1 MRKKSEIRSKDSID
15 RGVLKN
21 LKSTYKYA
29 RSGRKYL
36 YLFLFTQVIFTIL
49 AVVIPIITARRL
61 VLLTSGVFDKLF
73 VIFIIIFIM
82 EISRNLVR
90 YIGSYAYNKFYYDV
104 RRNLQIELT
113 RETLK
118 ITQEELN
125 TTSSGVF
132 IERINNDTDSLTDVF
147 ASLINQVTTI
157 IGNFGILV
165 TIFFINRYMFL
176 AYLSFIIII
185 IAFNRYSSNI
195 NYMNRKKLKKEREKT
210 GGFISEIVR
219 GSKDVKILNA
229 EESFLKKA
237 DQHLKK
243 ASDMSYKYHM
253 ERSKYR
259 AFSGTIRDTADLGI
273 GILICVSLISK
284 ILGIESAL
292 IIYSYHYQILYTAD
306 IIENIYEILKQFN
319 LSANR
324 IFGVLEEKEFNK
336 EVFGN
341 KKLKNFNGNIEFKNV
356 SFSYEDNIPVL
367 KNLSFKIDAN
377 QTVGFVGPSGAG
389 KSTIFNLISAINKVD
404 SGEILF
410 DGINISELDKES
422 IRGNLSVI
430 SQNAYIFNMSIMEN
444 LKIVKSNATN
454 KEVKEACRLA
464 CLDDFIESLPNKYN
478 TIVGEGGVTLSGG
491 QRQRLAI
498 ARALLL
504 KTEILLFDEAT
515 SALDNKTQSKIQ
527 EAISNLKGEYT
538 ILIIAHRLS
547 TVINADKIFVIVD
560 GAVEEEGTHSYLI
573 KNSKTYNKLYDKE
586 RKKEKV

>member
-29 RSGRKYL
+29 KSGRLYL
-36 YLFLFTQVIFTIL
+36 YLFLFTQVVFTIL

-82 EISRNLVR
+82 EISRNLTK
-90 YIGSYAYNKFYYDV
+90 YISSYAYNKFYYDV

-157 IGNFGILV
+157 IGNLGILV
-165 TIFFINRYMFL
+165 TIFFINKYIFL
-176 AYLSFIIII
+176 AYFSFIIII

-253 ERSKYR
+253 ERAKYG

-284 ILGIESAL
+284 TLGIESAL

-306 IIENIYEILKQFN
+306 IIESVYEILKQFN

-341 KKLKNFNGNIEFKNV
+341 KKLKNFNGNIEFRNV

-367 KNLSFKIDAN
+367 KDLSLKIDAN

-560 GAVEEEGTHSYLI
+560 GAVEEEGTHNYLI

-586 RKKEKV
+586 RKKGKV